1 MPSIEWEDL
10 YLSPDQYFEFM
21 YEIVKKSDVF
31 DDMNT
36 PWHPEDLHYT
46 MFSIFETAGKSIV
59 EFTNILR
66 TRAEKRIKQRQY
78 NSDKKTVDD
87 AIVQE
92 TESKMRA
99 KKMTEIDN
107 EDCVQVF
114 GGTLPSNVFGDN
126 V

>member
-1 MPSIEWEDL
+1 MSSIEWKDL
-10 YLSPDQYFEFM
+10 HLSPDQYFELM
-21 YEIVKKSDVF
+21 YEIAKNSDVF
-31 DDMNT
+31 DDMT
-36 PWHPEDLHYT
+36 APWHPEDLHYN
-46 MFSIFETAGKSIV
+46 MFTIFETAGKSIV
-59 EFTNILR
+59 EFTNIVSS
-66 TRAEKRIKQRQY
+66 RALARSRQSQY

-92 TESKMRA
+92 NESKMRA

-107 EDCVQVF
+107 EDRVQVF